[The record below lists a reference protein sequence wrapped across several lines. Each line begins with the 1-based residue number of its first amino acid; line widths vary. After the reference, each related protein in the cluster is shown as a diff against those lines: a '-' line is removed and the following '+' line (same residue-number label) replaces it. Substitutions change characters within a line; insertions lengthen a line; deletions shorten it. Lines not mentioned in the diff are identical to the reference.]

1 MALLFYLGA
10 ILLLLSPLFVAGYML
25 GQIDKAAKRQQAP
38 VKIWLV
44 DLFSLVFLI
53 QIPLALISR
62 WQTEME
68 IGPLIAIVLLFSGI
82 MTLVWWTT
90 IKTVSQA
97 GITSVFWRSAISLF
111 VIPMAFVGSFA
122 IMIVT
127 LGLADG
133 QAVLWFIDSV
143 LVLMMAGSILIVK
156 RAIFVSK
163 SFQKHDSAKATD
175 VPHIKGRR
183 RHWDN

>member
-1 MALLFYLGA
+1 MALFFYLGV

-25 GQIDKAAKRQQAP
+25 GQIDKAARRQRAP

-68 IGPLIAIVLLFSGI
+68 IGPLIAIVLLFCGI

-90 IKTVSQA
+90 IKTVSRA

-122 IMIVT
+122 IMIIT

-133 QAVLWFIDSV
+133 QAGLWFIDSV
-143 LVLMMAGSILIVK
+143 LVLMMACSILIVK
-156 RAIFVSK
+156 RAIFVARSPLK
-163 SFQKHDSAKATD
+163 QDRSEDSVA
-175 VPHIKGRR
+175 PRPKGRLIR
-183 RHWDN
+183 LDD